1 MLSVSK
7 TCPDEMIKEFA
18 IEPRVMATWAH
29 FQSLWEDFGVG
40 RGRLISKY
48 PVQWAQRVAEL
59 AKQLSPP
66 VRATAIASKI
76 YAEQHKFILRF
87 RTYDGERNWLE
98 NALAHMAANPFDAI
112 IAATNPAGHPAVL
125 VAGEF
130 DKGVAPF
137 YAECQAKVERTA
149 VALAQCALILLRDC
163 EEIRLVDPDFDPAEP
178 RFVETFRAVLALR
191 DPAAS
196 PLKAL
201 EIHTERKP
209 AFIRG
214 NREHHLRRA
223 FELEVPAGTT
233 LRVCFWEQK
242 PG

>member
-1 MLSVSK
+1 
-7 TCPDEMIKEFA
+7 
-18 IEPRVMATWAH
+18 
-29 FQSLWEDFGVG
+29 VG